1 MITIPPEVIRI
12 NDQLLSHFGKADDGS
27 PIWRVVWSD
36 DQYEK
41 RLMDVTDEGLHLL
54 TPEVREVP
62 KYKQWI
68 PSKWVLEQQV
78 AVPEVN
84 IKELAGIKVSYEPI
98 FVFENARQEALPPK
112 FEVAKLVIDTIYAAL
127 GKTSLAK
134 YKDPE
139 STKEGALEE
148 QRKRVEEIANELF
161 GNESDVTD
169 HLARQTGVIVPETI
183 H

>member
-1 MITIPPEVIRI
+1 MITVPPEVVKI
-12 NDQLLSHFGKADDGS
+12 NELLAREYGITDDKS

-41 RLMDVTDEGLHLL
+41 RLMDVTDKGLSLL
-54 TPEVREVP
+54 YPEVREVP

-68 PSKWVLEQQV
+68 PSKWVLERLV

-84 IKELAGIKVSYEPI
+84 VKELAGIKVSYEPL
-98 FVFENARQEALPPK
+98 FVFENAKQEALPPK
-112 FEVAKLVIDTIYAAL
+112 FEVARLVIDTIYAAT
-127 GKTSLAK
+127 GMGSLAK

-148 QRKRVEEIANELF
+148 QRKRVEAITEELF